1 MSPLEISV
9 ACAPP
14 PSMSEPHPAAPRVL
28 GSQDTAPRSL
38 FGSGDLLMVS
48 DGTASGL
55 QLGQRFFVRR
65 ANRFGAA
72 YGRNAI
78 GIRTLGWIRIV
89 SLNESTAIASI
100 EHLCDGIVAQDY
112 LEPFVRPVVPVA
124 AALDDTPGEPD
135 FSALAQIVAGDED
148 RRTGGAG
155 DFMLID
161 WGADHGVTP
170 GTRLAIYRDVRT
182 PGLPLASVGDAV
194 VISVGPMLSLTRI
207 TRARDAVQSGDYVAI
222 RK

>member
-1 MSPLEISV
+1 MNRI
-9 ACAPP
+9 
-14 PSMSEPHPAAPRVL
+14 
-28 GSQDTAPRSL
+28 GL
-38 FGSGDLLMVS
+38 FGGSFDPVHLGHLL
-48 DGTASGL
+48 
-55 QLGQRFFVRR
+55 
-65 ANRFGAA
+65 
-72 YGRNAI
+72 
-78 GIRTLGWIRIV
+78 
-89 SLNESTAIASI
+89 
-100 EHLCDGIVAQDY
+100 VAQ
-112 LEPFVRPVVPVA
+112 A
-124 AALDDTPGEPD
+124 ACEEFKLDRLFFIPADLDLAGAEVEIARMPD
-135 FSALAQIVAGDED
+135 HLTRLAQALSILRLDQ
-148 RRTGGAG
+148 TF